1 MPQPVVIVTGA
12 NGQLGK
18 ELMAASAAYSQF
30 QFVFLTK
37 EDLAIDQ
44 PQPVQAY
51 FEKSMPAFCINCAAY
66 TTVDKAET
74 EQEAAMRIN
83 ADATGLLA
91 SVCKSFNTRFIHIST
106 DYVFDGTATAPYKE
120 TDPTNPV
127 NYYGLTKL
135 RGEQMAMANN
145 KESVIIRTSWVYSEY
160 GNNFVKTMIRLMRE
174 KKHLNVVND
183 QLGSPTYAADLAKA
197 LLDIIAAGNAD
208 SRNWIPGVYHYSNDG
223 VISWYDFAV
232 AIKTL
237 TGSNC
242 HINPIPTSAY
252 PTPAKRPAYS
262 VFDKKKIQ
270 SNWHLPINDWRSS
283 LEAMMG
289 RCNPAL
295 Q

>member
-30 QFVFLTK
+30 QFVFLSK
-37 EDLAIDQ
+37 KDLAIDQ
-44 PQPVQAY
+44 LQPVQAY
-51 FEKSMPAFCINCAAY
+51 FKKSMPAFCINCAAY

-91 SVCKSFNTRFIHIST
+91 SVCKSLNTRFIHIST

-160 GNNFVKTMIRLMRE
+160 GNNFVKTMIRLMKE
-174 KKHLNVVND
+174 KERLNVVND

-197 LLDIIAAGNAD
+197 ILDIIAAANAN
-208 SRNWIPGVYHYSNDG
+208 SETWIPGIYHYSNEG

-242 HINPIPTSAY
+242 HVNPIPASAY
-252 PTPAKRPAYS
+252 PTPARRPAYS
-262 VFDKKKIQ
+262 VLNKQKIT
-270 SNWHLPINDWRSS
+270 SAYNVDLKSWMTS
-283 LEAMMG
+283 LKTFIQLK
-289 RCNPAL
+289 NII
-295 Q
+295 